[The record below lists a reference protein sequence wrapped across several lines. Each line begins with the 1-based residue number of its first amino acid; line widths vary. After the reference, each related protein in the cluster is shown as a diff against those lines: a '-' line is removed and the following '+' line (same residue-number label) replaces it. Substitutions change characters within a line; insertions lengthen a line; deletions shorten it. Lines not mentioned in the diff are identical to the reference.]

1 MKKLLYVMMLL
12 ALVCVSCNKEKDEP
26 KDEPKKTTAD
36 VTFWTDDDDA
46 IQEIEVNLWKYD
58 DTYDEYRYVT
68 KYYNS
73 TPDCGDDGCANF
85 YGVKYG
91 DYYFWAENEYY
102 EWEGD
107 LVVDSSCEKMKLY
120 VSRARVKSA
129 VPSDAPKMEAAVMD
143 FDMNNIVNN

>member
-1 MKKLLYVMMLL
+1 MLC
-12 ALVCVSCNKEKDEP
+12 ALVFVSCKKEEDKDQ
-26 KDEPKKTTAD
+26 PKKETTAD

-68 KYYNS
+68 KYYSS
-73 TPDCGDDGCANF
+73 TPDCGDEGCANF
-85 YGVKYG
+85 YDVKYG

-129 VPSDAPKMEAAVMD
+129 VPSNAPKMEAAAMN
-143 FDMNNIVNN
+143 FDMNTIVNN